1 MTYGISSIGTND
13 SSYYNPYMM
22 SMMGGM
28 GMMNGM
34 NSISPYGGMGMM
46 GMMGMMNPQY
56 LEQMAEAQ
64 KKMLEIQHQAETLQA
79 QHAIDSH
86 KLLMQADVQN
96 MSAHDRA
103 FFQKTMV
110 DGDINEG
117 IKSLASV
124 IRKGDSDAI
133 CEQYDKLKQNIYA
146 KYGDEFIKNGI
157 VGDER
162 KVLAHIEYLYNQI
175 ITKQNGGEIAD
186 LKEDIKKYGETS
198 FGHGFNKA
206 FFGSKD
212 YHGKYT
218 EQVEDYIYN
227 EGIDNEHGKNKMH
240 KLGTGVGTASK
251 FVALGVGGPLAG
263 AAAGY
268 GTAATV
274 GGLLKLF
281 GPEKLSNAIKLGKW
295 GKVGATCGAIAGLI
309 GGFVWQNT

>member
-22 SMMGGM
+22 SMMNGM
-28 GMMNGM
+28 GMMNG
-34 NSISPYGGMGMM
+34 ISPYGGMGMM

-64 KKMLEIQHQAETLQA
+64 KKMLEIQNQSESIQM
-79 QHAIDSH
+79 QHAIDNH

-133 CEQYDKLKQNIYA
+133 CREYDKLKQNIYA

-157 VGDER
+157 IGDEK
-162 KVLAHIEYLYNQI
+162 KVLAHIEYLYNLDELQ
-175 ITKQNGGEIAD
+175 KV
-186 LKEDIKKYGETS
+186 LRLLYV
-198 FGHGFNKA
+198 F
-206 FFGSKD
+206 
-212 YHGKYT
+212 YT
-218 EQVEDYIYN
+218 LTNQKISLLYN
-227 EGIDNEHGKNKMH
+227 
-240 KLGTGVGTASK
+240 
-251 FVALGVGGPLAG
+251 
-263 AAAGY
+263 
-268 GTAATV
+268 
-274 GGLLKLF
+274 
-281 GPEKLSNAIKLGKW
+281 
-295 GKVGATCGAIAGLI
+295 
-309 GGFVWQNT
+309 QQ

>member
-1 MTYGISSIGTND
+1 MTYGISSIGTLD
-13 SSYYNPYMM
+13 SSYYNPMM
-22 SMMGGM
+22 SMMNGM
-28 GMMNGM
+28 GMMNG
-34 NSISPYGGMGMM
+34 ISPYGGMGMM

-64 KKMLEIQHQAETLQA
+64 KKMLEIQHQTEMLQT
-79 QHAIDSH
+79 QHAIDNH

-157 VGDER
+157 IGDER

-240 KLGTGVGTASK
+240 KVGTGVGTATRYG
-251 FVALGVGGPLAG
+251 LWGLAG
-263 AAAGY
+263 LGAGWGIGAFVGHKINKIPEGAGGKY
-268 GTAATV
+268 GRW
-274 GGLLKLF
+274 
-281 GPEKLSNAIKLGKW
+281 I
-295 GKVGATCGAIAGLI
+295 GALAGLI
-309 GGFVWQNT
+309 GAYVWQNT